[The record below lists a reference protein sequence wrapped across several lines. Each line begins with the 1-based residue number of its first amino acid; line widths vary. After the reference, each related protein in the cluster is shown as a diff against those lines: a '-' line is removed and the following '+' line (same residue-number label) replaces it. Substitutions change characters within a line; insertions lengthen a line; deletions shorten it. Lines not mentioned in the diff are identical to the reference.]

1 MSKYYVKCPTG
12 SRILAFSRK
21 DAEKVAAR
29 IEGATILS
37 IPVQR

>member
-1 MSKYYVKCPTG
+1 MKIYVKCPTG
-12 SRILAFSRK
+12 NRILAFSRK

-37 IPVQR
+37 IPASR